1 MHVAFHFVLQPADV
15 NSQRRGLSV
24 LNAIRTFCDVCVP
37 DVLGEPARASQP
49 QSLVRVFLK
58 SHSLGGK
65 SADGYLSSVKKKR
78 AHHHRQHFQRTVL
91 ARLFRASPQSVGEER
106 FGDCAQPD
114 DDRYGSWI
122 RVA

>member
-24 LNAIRTFCDVCVP
+24 LNAIRTFCDVCVR
-37 DVLGEPARASQP
+37 DVLSEPARASQP

-65 SADGYLSSVKKKR
+65 SADGYVSSVKKKR
-78 AHHHRQHFQRTVL
+78 ATLL
-91 ARLFRASPQSVGEER
+91 AVAVISVRRAFRRLRAAR
-106 FGDCAQPD
+106 
-114 DDRYGSWI
+114 
-122 RVA
+122 